1 MVLLRN
7 NFENSTGVRH
17 VHETVCGEH
26 QTEQTAL
33 PSVLNSNDEKNGGSL
48 YEPTGTVSRATP
60 HRGNTIHES
69 KHKECRKSVVSTTSN

>member
-1 MVLLRN
+1 MKRKRPGVLLRN

-33 PSVLNSNDEKNGGSL
+33 PSVLNSNDEKKRGVTL
-48 YEPTGTVSRATP
+48 RT
-60 HRGNTIHES
+60 HRYSES
-69 KHKECRKSVVSTTSN
+69 SDPPQREHYP